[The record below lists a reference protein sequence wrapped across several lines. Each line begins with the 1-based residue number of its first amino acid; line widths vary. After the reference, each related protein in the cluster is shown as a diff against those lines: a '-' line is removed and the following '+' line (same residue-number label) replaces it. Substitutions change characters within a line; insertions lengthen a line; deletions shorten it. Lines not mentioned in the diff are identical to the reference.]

1 MSRMYD
7 IIQELCRRDGTD
19 VTKMCRALKI
29 PRSTLSELASGR
41 TKQLTLKHARPIAEY
56 FGVTIAQL
64 AGDEPL
70 ETEPDQT
77 DAVSDLIRDEPI
89 AAYENLKRYLTEED
103 KADIATLIRLRA
115 RASSKPPLAGPAL
128 AGGARMFKYTLAATL
143 DEMDREG
150 ITVAECPL
158 RSMRCLSL
166 QNGRI
171 VGINTARFDSSAEVR
186 TALIH
191 EDGHFASGAFYL
203 PYSPYQLKAQAEY
216 RADKAAVLKHIPYPE
231 LAARLR
237 RGDTLA
243 DAAEYFCVTEDF
255 LRKAYALYRDMGYDF
270 GAEEKA

>member
-77 DAVSDLIRDEPI
+77 DADEPI

-115 RASSKPPLAGPAL
+115 
-128 AGGARMFKYTLAATL
+128 
-143 DEMDREG
+143 E
-150 ITVAECPL
+150 
-158 RSMRCLSL
+158 
-166 QNGRI
+166 
-171 VGINTARFDSSAEVR
+171 INQ
-186 TALIH
+186 
-191 EDGHFASGAFYL
+191 GK
-203 PYSPYQLKAQAEY
+203 Q
-216 RADKAAVLKHIPYPE
+216 
-231 LAARLR
+231 
-237 RGDTLA
+237 
-243 DAAEYFCVTEDF
+243 
-255 LRKAYALYRDMGYDF
+255 
-270 GAEEKA
+270 

>member
-1 MSRMYD
+1 
-7 IIQELCRRDGTD
+7 
-19 VTKMCRALKI
+19 
-29 PRSTLSELASGR
+29 
-41 TKQLTLKHARPIAEY
+41 
-56 FGVTIAQL
+56 
-64 AGDEPL
+64 
-70 ETEPDQT
+70 
-77 DAVSDLIRDEPI
+77 
-89 AAYENLKRYLTEED
+89 
-103 KADIATLIRLRA
+103 
-115 RASSKPPLAGPAL
+115 
-128 AGGARMFKYTLAATL
+128 MFKYTLAATL

-216 RADKAAVLKHIPYPE
+216 RADKAAVLKHIPY
-231 LAARLR
+231 
-237 RGDTLA
+237 
-243 DAAEYFCVTEDF
+243 VTEDF
-255 LRKAYALYRDMGYDF
+255 LRKAYALYRDMGYSF

>member
-103 KADIATLIRLRA
+103 KADIATQPHWTRWTGKALPWRNARCAVCAAFLCRTGALWASTPRGLIL
-115 RASSKPPLAGPAL
+115 PP
-128 AGGARMFKYTLAATL
+128 
-143 DEMDREG
+143 
-150 ITVAECPL
+150 
-158 RSMRCLSL
+158 RC
-166 QNGRI
+166 
-171 VGINTARFDSSAEVR
+171 A
-186 TALIH
+186 
-191 EDGHFASGAFYL
+191 
-203 PYSPYQLKAQAEY
+203 PP
-216 RADKAAVLKHIPYPE
+216 
-231 LAARLR
+231 
-237 RGDTLA
+237 
-243 DAAEYFCVTEDF
+243 
-255 LRKAYALYRDMGYDF
+255 
-270 GAEEKA
+270 

>member
-1 MSRMYD
+1 
-7 IIQELCRRDGTD
+7 
-19 VTKMCRALKI
+19 
-29 PRSTLSELASGR
+29 
-41 TKQLTLKHARPIAEY
+41 
-56 FGVTIAQL
+56 
-64 AGDEPL
+64 
-70 ETEPDQT
+70 
-77 DAVSDLIRDEPI
+77 
-89 AAYENLKRYLTEED
+89 
-103 KADIATLIRLRA
+103 
-115 RASSKPPLAGPAL
+115 
-128 AGGARMFKYTLAATL
+128 MFKYTLAATL

-231 LAARLR
+231 LAAELHAVLDLLPP
-237 RGDTLA
+237 GQPPSVECA
-243 DAAEYFCVTEDF
+243 K
-255 LRKAYALYRDMGYDF
+255 RKALH
-270 GAEEKA
+270 AERKAKRVKRGGDLREG

>member
-1 MSRMYD
+1 
-7 IIQELCRRDGTD
+7 
-19 VTKMCRALKI
+19 
-29 PRSTLSELASGR
+29 
-41 TKQLTLKHARPIAEY
+41 
-56 FGVTIAQL
+56 
-64 AGDEPL
+64 
-70 ETEPDQT
+70 
-77 DAVSDLIRDEPI
+77 
-89 AAYENLKRYLTEED
+89 
-103 KADIATLIRLRA
+103 
-115 RASSKPPLAGPAL
+115 
-128 AGGARMFKYTLAATL
+128 MFKYTLAATL

-216 RADKAAVLKHIPYPE
+216 RADKAAVLFDHRGQ
-231 LAARLR
+231 AVS

-255 LRKAYALYRDMGYDF
+255 LRKAYALYREMGYSF

>member
-70 ETEPDQT
+70 

-115 RASSKPPLAGPAL
+115 
-128 AGGARMFKYTLAATL
+128 
-143 DEMDREG
+143 E
-150 ITVAECPL
+150 
-158 RSMRCLSL
+158 
-166 QNGRI
+166 
-171 VGINTARFDSSAEVR
+171 INQ
-186 TALIH
+186 
-191 EDGHFASGAFYL
+191 GK
-203 PYSPYQLKAQAEY
+203 Q
-216 RADKAAVLKHIPYPE
+216 
-231 LAARLR
+231 
-237 RGDTLA
+237 
-243 DAAEYFCVTEDF
+243 
-255 LRKAYALYRDMGYDF
+255 
-270 GAEEKA
+270 

>member
-1 MSRMYD
+1 
-7 IIQELCRRDGTD
+7 
-19 VTKMCRALKI
+19 
-29 PRSTLSELASGR
+29 
-41 TKQLTLKHARPIAEY
+41 
-56 FGVTIAQL
+56 
-64 AGDEPL
+64 
-70 ETEPDQT
+70 
-77 DAVSDLIRDEPI
+77 
-89 AAYENLKRYLTEED
+89 
-103 KADIATLIRLRA
+103 
-115 RASSKPPLAGPAL
+115 
-128 AGGARMFKYTLAATL
+128 MFKYTLAATL

-216 RADKAAVLKHIPYPE
+216 RADKAAVLKHIPYTE

-243 DAAEYFCVTEDF
+243 DAAEYFCVTAKPMLCTAIWDIA
-255 LRKAYALYRDMGYDF
+255 LGPRKKRNHDCIRQILGNDEAVRGKHLYTDQPLQHQQRHH
-270 GAEEKA
+270 